1 MAIRGTPLERVAVK
15 QLLARRQRRR
25 NRLVLVCAVLT
36 AVGVGLALTALP
48 LFILIYGG
56 MLPTLVAFLADE
68 QPGRY
73 LFRAV
78 GFMNL
83 AGIIPYIE
91 PTLRAGNHAMLSGAL
106 AQTTTWVV
114 IYVIAGSGFFFYF
127 VMPWFAGLILELMI
141 RARISRHA
149 AERAALGQEW
159 ELDS

>member
-1 MAIRGTPLERVAVK
+1 MANRGTPQERVAVK
-15 QLLARRQRRR
+15 QELALRQRRR
-25 NRLVLVCAVLT
+25 SRLVLVCAVLT
-36 AVGVGLALTALP
+36 AAGVGLALTALP

-91 PTLRAGNHAMLSGAL
+91 PTLRAGNHAMLSGAM

-127 VMPWFAGLILELMI
+127 VMPWFAGLILEWMI
-141 RARISRHA
+141 RARMVRHA
-149 AERAALGQEW
+149 AERATLGQER
-159 ELDS
+159 EFDA